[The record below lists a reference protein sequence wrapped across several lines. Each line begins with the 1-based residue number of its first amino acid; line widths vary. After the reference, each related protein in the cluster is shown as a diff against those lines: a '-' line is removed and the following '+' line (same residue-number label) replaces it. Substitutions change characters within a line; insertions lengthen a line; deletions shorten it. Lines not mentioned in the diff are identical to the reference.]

1 MNIGRNWEEAALY
14 WDFLSNS
21 MELGCWLTVD
31 AQLRPVD
38 LVVLTR
44 LNFMDVGGNTT
55 HCLQEP
61 CWF

>member
-1 MNIGRNWEEAALY
+1 MVERWATAFY

-21 MELGCWLTVD
+21 MELGSWLTVD

-55 HCLQEP
+55 HGSQEP